1 MPLILAILVDWLI
14 DPLIKWPV
22 VRLFHAA
29 RELWL
34 SMRTSDW
41 YVTRGTVVVLRAKQ
55 KGRFWHFRLTYRYS
69 AESHSYLAVW
79 RRVFVFERE
88 VDRFMDKHPAG
99 SQITVRYCPG
109 KRNRPVIVDAD
120 QPQAI
125 RHDQPSTDPVED
137 FRSPDHQITRSPDSP

>member
-1 MPLILAILVDWLI
+1 VPLILAILVDWLI

-34 SMRTSDW
+34 SMRTSGW
-41 YVTRGTVVVLRAKQ
+41 YVARGTVVALRAKQ
-55 KGRFWHFRLTYRYS
+55 ERPFWHVRLTYRYS

-79 RRVFVFERE
+79 RRVFVFERD
-88 VDRFMDKHPAG
+88 VDRFMDNHPSR

-109 KRNRPVIVDAD
+109 KSNRPVIVDAD

-125 RHDQPSTDPVED
+125 RHYMPSTHPVED
-137 FRSPDHQITRSPDSP
+137 FRSPDHPITRSSDSP